1 MAALN
6 RIRTA
11 FSRYRRSKGFGIH
24 SPFAFH
30 FVLRVLREKS
40 PYYAYKRIDEM
51 RELSR
56 SCRNESPRAKRPRVI
71 SKKSARMVFRL
82 VNHFN
87 PLKILMLGA
96 DYGVSAYCALSVS
109 SKSRMWICGREFPNG
124 CAKRILAEK
133 AGRIEIAPSAST
145 AIAGYE
151 AGLDEGERRFAIVNA
166 IPSDDFPEAGK
177 WIAQAALTDGSVVVV
192 RNLNHDDRLAG
203 IWKNCTE
210 TMRSGMS
217 FTNGKFGIIVA
228 DAKLPPQHFQLWF

>member
-1 MAALN
+1 MAALK

-40 PYYAYKRIDEM
+40 PYYAYERIDEM
-51 RELSR
+51 RDLSR
-56 SCRNESPRAKRPRVI
+56 SCRNESPRARRPRVI

-96 DYGVSAYCALSVS
+96 SHGVSAYCALTIS
-109 SKSRMWICGREFPNG
+109 SKSRMWICERHFPEG
-124 CAKRILAEK
+124 CARRILAEK
-133 AGRIEIAPSAST
+133 AGRIEVAPSASA

-151 AGLDEGERRFAIVNA
+151 AELEEGERRFAIVNA
-166 IPSDDFPEAGK
+166 ISPADFPEAGK
-177 WIAQAALTDGSVVVV
+177 WIAQTALTDGSVIVV
-192 RNLNHDDRLAG
+192 RNLNHDERLAG
-203 IWKNCTE
+203 IWRSATGA
-210 TMRSGMS
+210 MRSGMS

-228 DAKLPPQHFQLWF
+228 DFKLPPQHFQLWF